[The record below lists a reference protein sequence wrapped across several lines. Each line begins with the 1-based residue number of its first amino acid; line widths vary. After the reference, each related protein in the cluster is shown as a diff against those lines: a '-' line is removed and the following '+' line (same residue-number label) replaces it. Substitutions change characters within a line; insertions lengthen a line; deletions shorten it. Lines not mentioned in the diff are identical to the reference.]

1 MDEASIGN
9 SVVATFLIHKGIDLV
24 SKVAMQVV
32 YLLVGVQ
39 TESLAQQVILFL
51 IIAEE
56 ENVQVVWV
64 E

>member
-1 MDEASIGN
+1 
-9 SVVATFLIHKGIDLV
+9 
-24 SKVAMQVV
+24 MQVV